1 MFFLNNITFI
11 TLLLL
16 QILLLKTKNIVNF
29 YVGLLSESSY
39 LKKKLQ
45 LTISQPENIFLSAD
59 NYWKLMLIMKL
70 ITLLFLN
77 LKFSKTNTKTK
88 AF

>member
-59 NYWKLMLIMKL
+59 NYWKLIAYYEVNNSAFFK
-70 ITLLFLN
+70 
-77 LKFSKTNTKTK
+77 SKIFENKY
-88 AF
+88 